1 MASLTKPIR
10 TLALLSFISSGCL
23 GVVSAAAQDAAELA
37 RSPAYKKAVESR
49 SADNP
54 KLVWTASQ
62 VALVAKEVAPN
73 VYAFY
78 PDDAAQKTAAGIPVA
93 TSGGFIVGSKGV
105 LVIDT
110 MLNRRLAEQ
119 VIALVH
125 EKTDRPIRYIVNTSY
140 HGDHSYGNQFFPA
153 DAIIIQHQA
162 TQDYIQHFFEKDVV
176 FMTSN
181 FGSDQGLSELKPT
194 AASVLLQNKADV
206 TIDLGGQQARIRH
219 VGFAQ
224 TPGDLWVTTSGGR
237 VIFTGNPVI
246 ARAPAFPWL
255 LDGHLRDS
263 LATMKEVRAG
273 LPGDAVVVPGHGE
286 PTSVAAIDDHI
297 TYLDRLKTRVE
308 GLIAASKSKEE
319 VATAA
324 AMPEYEGYKIYP
336 WVHLQVNVPAA
347 YEELSKK

>member
-1 MASLTKPIR
+1 MARLTKSAVTLAFASLM
-10 TLALLSFISSGCL
+10 SL
-23 GVVSAAAQDAAELA
+23 GAAVAQDAAEMA
-37 RSPAYKKAVESR
+37 KSPAYKKAVESR

-62 VALVAKEVAPN
+62 VALVAKEVSPN
-73 VYAFY
+73 VFAFY

-110 MLNRRLAEQ
+110 MLNRKLAEQ
-119 VIALVH
+119 VMALVR

-162 TQDYIQHFFEKDVV
+162 TQKYIQGFFAKDVA
-176 FMTSN
+176 FMTAN
-181 FGSDQGLSELKPT
+181 FGNDQGLGELKPT
-194 AASVLLQNKADV
+194 AASVLLQDKADV

-224 TPGDLWVTTSGGR
+224 TPGDLWVTTANER

-255 LDGHLRDS
+255 LDGHLRES
-263 LATMKEVRAG
+263 LATMKDVRAS
-273 LPGDAVVVPGHGE
+273 LPADAVVVPGHGE
-286 PTSVAAIDDHI
+286 PTSVKAIDDHI

-319 VATAA
+319 VAAA
-324 AMPEYEGYKIYP
+324 AGMPEYEGYKIYP
-336 WVHLQVNVPAA
+336 WVHTQVNVPAA
-347 YEELSKK
+347 YDELSKK